1 MVLRKLWFVIS
12 KIFCGCQ
19 LFRNYNNGIPL
30 HIGGAQP
37 SSPARK
43 ISTTITL
50 RKALNSSWLFILSTC
65 ITVLNHLMLHI
76 KVKLEHISCSIL
88 SVFCIILNYARG
100 FSLPACCQWL
110 LMRILFCFHRR
121 RQCSYHH
128 SHIHRHSPHRRNC
141 LKHKRN
147 HPSSCEDFW
156 RIIWLLSC
164 GARCHQAFDILP
176 STTPAHYLKPGLKK
190 FDGILYDQ

>member
-30 HIGGAQP
+30 HIEGAQP
-37 SSPARK
+37 STARK

-76 KVKLEHISCSIL
+76 KVKQDNI
-88 SVFCIILNYARG
+88 FCY
-100 FSLPACCQWL
+100 
-110 LMRILFCFHRR
+110 ILFSVQWSVRYIF
-121 RQCSYHH
+121 SGGLFYLIIAVTA
-128 SHIHRHSPHRRNC
+128 SWWEFFFASIDAIYVVIIIVIFIVIVFIIEIALNI
-141 LKHKRN
+141 KV
-147 HPSSCEDFW
+147 
-156 RIIWLLSC
+156 IIWVLLRTFEGLSDDFHA
-164 GARCHQAFDILP
+164 GQDVTRHLTFASHH
-176 STTPAHYLKPGLKK
+176 TAHDLKPGL
-190 FDGILYDQ
+190 